1 MILKSYELQKNP
13 LNLSKYDLFLI
24 YGENNGL
31 KKDIKELIKINKKQ
45 QDTNIEL
52 LSLYENDIIDSEEN
66 FYNSIYSGSLFS
78 NKKIIIINNGTDK
91 ILKQVKN
98 IVNKYPEN
106 VFLIIFA
113 DTLEKK
119 STLRNFFETN
129 IKTLCIPCYLDSDK
143 DLEIIVR
150 TELKKSN
157 ITLQKDAIN
166 LLIER
171 SNGDRNNLKNEIEK
185 VKFFALNKKN
195 LEIDE
200 IKSIANFS
208 GEYKADNLINE
219 CLCGNIPQ
227 YKKMLS
233 ELYINTLNQMFL
245 LRILNNKIQRLLS
258 MKELES
264 DYNNLDSLLSASKP
278 PVFWKEKPMVKKQL
292 TIWNLNDLKITMR
305 EINNIEILCKK
316 NPQLS
321 KIISFDFFTRLC
333 KKANNYS

>member
-1 MILKSYELQKNP
+1 MILKSYELQKNSS
-13 LNLSKYDLFLI
+13 NFSKYNLFLL
-24 YGENNGL
+24 YGENDGL
-31 KKDIKELIKINKKQ
+31 KKDIKESIEIEKKQ

-52 LSLYENDIIDSEEN
+52 LSLYENDIIDGEEN

-91 ILKQVKN
+91 ILKQVKD
-98 IVNKYPEN
+98 IVDKYPEN

-119 STLRNFFETN
+119 SKLRNFFETN
-129 IKTLCIPCYLDSDK
+129 IKTLCIPCYLDSNK

-157 ITLQKDAIN
+157 IILQREVIN

-200 IKSIANFS
+200 IKSITNFS

-316 NPQLS
+316 NPQIS

>member
-13 LNLSKYDLFLI
+13 SNLLEYNLFLL
-24 YGENNGL
+24 YGENDGL
-31 KKDIKELIKINKKQ
+31 KKDIKELIKIKKKQ

-52 LSLYENDIIDSEEN
+52 LSLYENDIINNEEN

-78 NKKIIIINNGTDK
+78 NKRIIIINNGTDK
-91 ILKQVKN
+91 ILKQVKD
-98 IVNKYPEN
+98 IVDRYPNN
-106 VFLIIFA
+106 VFLIIFS
-113 DTLEKK
+113 DILEKK
-119 STLRNFFETN
+119 SKLRNFFETS

-157 ITLQKDAIN
+157 IILQKDAIN

-185 VKFFALNKKN
+185 VKSFALNKKN

-200 IKSIANFS
+200 IKSIINFS

-227 YKKMLS
+227 YKKILS
-233 ELYINTLNQMFL
+233 ELYINTLNQIFL
-245 LRILNNKIQRLLS
+245 LRVLNNKIQRLLS
-258 MKELES
+258 MKELENN
-264 DYNNLDSLLSASKP
+264 YNNLDSLLSTSKP
-278 PVFWKEKPMVKKQL
+278 PIFWKEKPMVKKQL
-292 TIWNLNDLKITMR
+292 TIWNLNDLKTIMH

-316 NPQLS
+316 NPQIS
-321 KIISFDFFTRLC
+321 KIIFFDFFSKLC

>member
-13 LNLSKYDLFLI
+13 SNLLEYNLFLL
-24 YGENNGL
+24 YGENDGL
-31 KKDIKELIKINKKQ
+31 KKDIKELIKIKKKQ

-52 LSLYENDIIDSEEN
+52 LSLYENDIINNEEN

-78 NKKIIIINNGTDK
+78 NKRIIIINNGTDK
-91 ILKQVKN
+91 ILKQVKD
-98 IVNKYPEN
+98 IVDRYPNN
-106 VFLIIFA
+106 VFLIIFS
-113 DTLEKK
+113 DILEKK
-119 STLRNFFETN
+119 SKLRNFFETS

-157 ITLQKDAIN
+157 IILQKDAIN

-185 VKFFALNKKN
+185 VKSFALNKKN

-200 IKSIANFS
+200 IKSIINFS

-227 YKKMLS
+227 YKKILS
-233 ELYINTLNQMFL
+233 ELYINTLNQIFL
-245 LRILNNKIQRLLS
+245 LRVLNNKIQRLLS
-258 MKELES
+258 MKELENS
-264 DYNNLDSLLSASKP
+264 YNNLDSLLSTSKP
-278 PVFWKEKPMVKKQL
+278 PIFWKEKPMVKKQL
-292 TIWNLNDLKITMR
+292 TIWNLNDLKTIMH

-316 NPQLS
+316 NPQIS
-321 KIISFDFFTRLC
+321 KIIFFDFFSKLC